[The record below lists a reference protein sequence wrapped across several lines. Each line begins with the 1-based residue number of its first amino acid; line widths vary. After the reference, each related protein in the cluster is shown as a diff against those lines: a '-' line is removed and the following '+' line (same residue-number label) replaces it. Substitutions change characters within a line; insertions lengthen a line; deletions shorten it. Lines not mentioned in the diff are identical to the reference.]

1 MYSFGA
7 MSTPAG
13 NTPPVVNTSG
23 DSSFTA
29 MIQRQNTL
37 IMEMLK
43 KQECMNDTIIEFKD
57 DLKETRS
64 RVDSLS
70 EILENKKDAGA
81 SSSSKRKRKYP
92 SSLTVCK
99 FANLGV

>member
-1 MYSFGA
+1 MYE
-7 MSTPAG
+7 
-13 NTPPVVNTSG
+13 
-23 DSSFTA
+23 
-29 MIQRQNTL
+29 RY
-37 IMEMLK
+37 
-43 KQECMNDTIIEFKD
+43 EFKD

-81 SSSSKRKRKYP
+81 RSSSKRKRKYP

-99 FANLGV
+99 FSNLGV

>member
-13 NTPPVVNTSG
+13 NTPVVNTSG

-37 IMEMLK
+37 ANHE

-99 FANLGV
+99 FANLGM